1 MLTFIKFNFPEIKC
15 YRNFSFSLTSIKLHL
30 TLKSNQNSPKLL
42 QWGEKILKLRYNWFQ
57 FQNLPPSSQRS
68 GWGWSAVCCPQSEY
82 FSKEANFPAAINHIL
97 TRWSSNK
104 NNTGLTTTTRPG
116 DFKKDPFLII
126 NIMILHKPKSKK
138 IFWAA
143 EGRETCSDG
152 EIQPCQLSRR
162 KEWRWDLFLKDFSS
176 IKIYLVWIVKTKT
189 NQNVSTIWFTLIY
202 CQTGQYQKY

>member
-42 QWGEKILKLRYNWFQ
+42 QWREKILKLRYNWFQ

-68 GWGWSAVCCPQSEY
+68 EVRTVWGWCVVCCPQSEY

-116 DFKKDPFLII
+116 EDSLQIIIITIIIIIMTTGHTVKKV
-126 NIMILHKPKSKK
+126 
-138 IFWAA
+138 
-143 EGRETCSDG
+143 CSRG
-152 EIQPCQLSRR
+152 
-162 KEWRWDLFLKDFSS
+162 FS
-176 IKIYLVWIVKTKT
+176 I
-189 NQNVSTIWFTLIY
+189 
-202 CQTGQYQKY
+202 